1 MDDLNK
7 KMQEIEANALKE
19 IKNAK
24 DSKILE
30 EIRIK
35 YLGKKGELTSL
46 LKLIGSLSKEERPLF
61 GEKINKLREKIENE
75 LSTFLATIK
84 NKELEKEFEKNKV
97 DITLRGRV
105 PKIGERH
112 PLQII
117 FDEVEDI
124 FLGLGFSIAE
134 GPEIETDYYNFEAL
148 NMPKSHPA
156 RDSQD
161 TLYINETLLLR
172 TQTSPVQI
180 RTMEKYAPNPVR
192 IICPG
197 RVFRRDTMDA
207 THSPQFHQ
215 IEGLLVDKDVKF
227 SDLIGVLE
235 IFVKKMFGED
245 RKIRVR
251 PGFFPFTEPSAEID
265 VSCIICGGKG
275 CPACKNNGWLEIL
288 GSGAVHPDVLKA
300 GGYDP
305 EIYTGYAFGMGVER
319 IAMLKFGIP
328 DIRLFFENDIR
339 FLQQFR

>member
-1 MDDLNK
+1 MENLVQKLKNIELSALN
-7 KMQEIEANALKE
+7 E

-24 DSKILE
+24 SSKEID

-46 LKLIGSLSKEERPLF
+46 LKLVGTLTKEERPIF
-61 GEKINKLREKIENE
+61 GEKVNKSRELIENTLNQALTE
-75 LSTFLATIK
+75 IK
-84 NKELEKEFEKNKV
+84 KKELENEFLKNKV
-97 DITLRGRV
+97 DITLKGRIYKV
-105 PKIGERH
+105 GHKH

-117 FDEVEDI
+117 FDEVEEI
-124 FLGLGFSIAE
+124 FLGLGFTIAE

-148 NMPKSHPA
+148 NMPKTHPA

-180 RTMEKYAPNPVR
+180 RVMEKNAPNPVR

-215 IEGLLVDKDVKF
+215 IEGLLVDKNVKF

-235 IFVKKMFGED
+235 IFAKKMFGEE

-265 VSCIICGGKG
+265 VSCMLCGGVG
-275 CPACKNNGWLEIL
+275 CPSCKNNGWLEIL
-288 GSGAVHPDVLKA
+288 GSGCVHPDVLRA

-305 EIYTGYAFGMGVER
+305 EVFSGYAFGMGVER

-328 DIRLFFENDIR
+328 DIRLFFENDVR
-339 FLQQFR
+339 FLHQFK